1 MSNFWLKTKIWTKLI
16 LVLLVVVYVAFFAAK
31 NASLN
36 GEVWIFF
43 TQGAEKVVTSTLQ
56 LVLIA
61 FFSGIVVAILFRTA
75 LRTVNQIRELKTR
88 EASAQRDR
96 EIEELKAKAG
106 MLRVKKDEPS
116 DEPVP
121 KVVD

>member
-1 MSNFWLKTKIWTKLI
+1 MMSNFWLKTKIWTKLI

-31 NASLN
+31 NAGLK
-36 GEVWIFF
+36 GDVWIFF
-43 TQGAEKVVTSTLQ
+43 TQSGEKVETSTLQ

-75 LRTVNQIRELKTR
+75 LRTVSQIRELKTR

-96 EIEELKAKAG
+96 EIEELKAK
-106 MLRVKKDEPS
+106 RECCV
-116 DEPVP
+116 
-121 KVVD
+121 

>member
-16 LVLLVVVYVAFFAAK
+16 LVLLVVIYVAFFAAK
-31 NASLN
+31 NAGLTC
-36 GEVWIFF
+36 EVWIFF
-43 TQGAEKVVTSTLQ
+43 TQGAEKVATSTLQ

-75 LRTVNQIRELKTR
+75 LRTVSQIRELKTR
-88 EASAQRDR
+88 EAAAQRDR

-106 MLRVKKDEPS
+106 MLRVKKDEPA

-121 KVVD
+121 KVE